1 MSVPDS
7 SPPPL
12 AAKYLAAGDCAV
24 VVEYGSTVDPRVNDR
39 VLAMDAAVA
48 KAAIQGVIETTPS
61 IRSVL
66 VHFDPLQISQVE
78 LIRRLQEIDVA
89 PDCSVVSR
97 RRWLIPIC
105 YEGDC
110 AEDLVE
116 LADKLGMSAE
126 HVVSLHSSAV
136 FRLYMYGFAPGYLY
150 MGGNPPELYVSRRA
164 APRPSLV
171 AIGGVVMAVGCTGI
185 YPCPLPTGW
194 YVIGRTPER
203 LFALDRSPIV
213 LCQPGDEVVV
223 ERIDRTQ
230 FDVLSREAAAGQ
242 AIVRRVG

>member
-1 MSVPDS
+1 MST
-7 SPPPL
+7 
-12 AAKYLAAGDCAV
+12 AANSTMYSGARYLAAGDCAV
-24 VVEYGSTVDPRVNDR
+24 VVEYGSAIDPRINDQ

-48 KAAIQGVIETTPS
+48 KAAIPGVIETTPTC
-61 IRSVL
+61 RSVM
-66 VHFDPLQISQVE
+66 VHFDPLQISRAEV
-78 LIRRLQEIDVA
+78 IRRLQEIEVTHA
-89 PDCSVVSR
+89 AITR
-97 RRWLIPIC
+97 FRWQLPIC

-110 AEDLVE
+110 AEDLEE
-116 LADKLGMSAE
+116 LAGILGMPSDR
-126 HVVSLHSSAV
+126 VVSLHSSGV

-171 AIGGVVMAVGCTGI
+171 AVGGVVMAVGCTGI

-230 FDVLSREAAAGQ
+230 FDVLFREAAAGQ
-242 AIVRRVG
+242 ALVRRVR